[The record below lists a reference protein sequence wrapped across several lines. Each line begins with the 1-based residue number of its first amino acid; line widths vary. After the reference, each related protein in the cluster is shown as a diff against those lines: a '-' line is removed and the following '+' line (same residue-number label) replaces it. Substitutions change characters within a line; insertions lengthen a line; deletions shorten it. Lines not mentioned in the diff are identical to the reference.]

1 MKRNFIIDQNQYVLG
16 RDKQGN
22 IHYIKEVQDVV
33 FPIILEIDRI
43 CRKNNIPYALG
54 FGSCLGLYNYQG
66 FIPWDDDADIVFN
79 YEDLPRLVE
88 ALKKDL
94 DDKFVFDC
102 YEVDERYNI
111 LQPTIKIKNKY
122 GPAMVDYNYKRMP
135 DHIKSS
141 NGFFVDMVA
150 LVDVPNLKT
159 LKKLVNRSR
168 RRLISY
174 FVKDYIFKK
183 DPLKLKAKMKE
194 EEKKYAL
201 EFKGSDYV
209 TQTFI
214 LPFPS
219 PKHNFFPKEII
230 YPFKEYD
237 FNGHKLFS
245 FNNLEAFITLFFGK
259 KSLKRFDGEK
269 YVDDFPTKK
278 RKALHV
284 KSFDFGNK

>member
-1 MKRNFIIDQNQYVLG
+1 MNNNYVIDQSDYVLG
-16 RDKQGN
+16 KDKNGKV
-22 IHYIKEVQDVV
+22 HYIREIQEVV
-33 FPIILEIDRI
+33 FPIVLEIDRI
-43 CRKNNIPYALG
+43 CRKHNIPYALG

-79 YEDLPRLVE
+79 YEDLPRLIE

-94 DDKFVFDC
+94 SDQFVFDC
-102 YEVDERYNI
+102 YEVDKRYNI

-122 GPAMVDYNYKRMP
+122 GPTMVDYNYKRMP

-141 NGFFVDMVA
+141 EGFFVDMVA
-150 LVDVPNLKT
+150 LIDVPDFKT
-159 LKKLVNRSR
+159 LKKLVNKSR

-183 DPLKLKAKMKE
+183 DPLALKEKIKE

-201 EFKGSDYV
+201 EYKGSPYV

-214 LPFPS
+214 LPFPC
-219 PKHNFFPKEII
+219 PKHNLFPKEMI

-237 FNGHKLFS
+237 FKGHKLYS
-245 FNNLEAFITLFFGK
+245 FNDVEGFISYFFGK
-259 KSLKRFDGEK
+259 KALKRFDGEK
-269 YVDDFPTKK
+269 YVDDFPKKK
-278 RKALHV
+278 RIALHV
-284 KSFDFGNK
+284 KSFDFGDK